1 MKILEKILKIIATIL
16 FIVVVLLTAPFIVS
30 KVMGYE
36 MYEVDSKSMAP
47 KIPDKS
53 VVFVKE
59 TDASEIYDDDI
70 ITFYEDE
77 SHDNIA
83 TYRVV
88 EVNEQGQTF
97 MTCADANNDNDENI
111 VVVPY
116 DNLIGKVDFSV
127 PYGTLILKF
136 MNGMAGKIAAAAV
149 AVIIIGC
156 LWLQQ
161 L

>member
-70 ITFYEDE
+70 RSEE
-77 SHDNIA
+77 R
-83 TYRVV
+83 RVGK
-88 EVNEQGQTF
+88 E
-97 MTCADANNDNDENI
+97 CRSRWS
-111 VVVPY
+111 PY
-116 DNLIGKVDFSV
+116 H
-127 PYGTLILKF
+127 
-136 MNGMAGKIAAAAV
+136 
-149 AVIIIGC
+149 
-156 LWLQQ
+156 
-161 L
+161 